1 MFMLLGIYNMRPYIA
16 LLAGLAPLLTMAQS
30 PSSIQGAPPAVAAKP
45 SPQAPQSVPLLDS
58 FLGRGWPGSK
68 AEALSE
74 LALLPVIGTYGRA
87 LPSALEWKATSKSH
101 IYQGFKAG
109 NGLEFRLGDFQVSQ
123 LIAITD
129 QVHVKHLWLGVA
141 TRDPKAESFF
151 KETLT
156 ARFGEPKTV
165 RNVRKGA
172 FPKTVTTWVRQYDVP
187 KRQVAYA
194 LEATYSEEAEYFSG
208 GVPVSVSLHTFEV
221 GDIVSLFFDPYLFAM
236 DEAQLRE
243 RFTLLG
249 LGFNSQYPTQ
259 VSGFFGMS
267 GEVTCHLVSD
277 RLQAM
282 QIRFPYDAKP
292 DTGARMIAAG
302 GRSFFMDA
310 MKELISTRNRSFP
323 TTSVNIRSTETPT
336 VGLNSYP
343 VGRQSSQSTSARQAA
358 TLPLGEQSFQNE
370 TKLVWSMR
378 SWEGNYMLS
387 GHRLTAYPPGVDVA
401 KILDP
406 AIGTLAG
413 LSSAERLFDDIPY
426 VFTALDFDRYRG
438 NLRKHPEGGVY
449 LEIPMID
456 QGTSSFCYPASM
468 ARILNYYGR
477 NIDMQSVA
485 KVAGSDAT
493 SGTDIPGVVSALSRA
508 AARLEVY
515 PLLPAGSG
523 LAGFA
528 SFVRDQIDKG
538 QPILWL
544 CQVKGGGHARV
555 INGYDALKQEVIFTD
570 SYGAGFEANR
580 MPLREAFAT
589 TDRYLSFVPKEI
601 QKAVRAR

>member
-1 MFMLLGIYNMRPYIA
+1 
-16 LLAGLAPLLTMAQS
+16 MAQATS
-30 PSSIQGAPPAVAAKP
+30 SSQAAPSATAKLI
-45 SPQAPQSVPLLDS
+45 PQASQSVPLLES

-68 AEALSE
+68 AETLSE
-74 LALLPVIGTYGRA
+74 LALFPVIGTYGRA
-87 LPSALEWKATSKSH
+87 LPSALEWKATSKNH
-101 IYQGFKAG
+101 IYQGFKAS
-109 NGLEFRLGDFQVSQ
+109 NGLEFHLGDFRVSQ

-141 TRDPKAESFF
+141 TRDPKAEAFF
-151 KETLT
+151 KETLS
-156 ARFGEPKTV
+156 ARFGQPKTV

-172 FPKTVTTWVRQYDVP
+172 FPKTVTTWVQQFEVP

-194 LEATYSEEAEYFSG
+194 LEATYSEEAEYFAG
-208 GVPVSVSLHTFEV
+208 GIPVSLSLHTYEV

-249 LGFNSQYPTQ
+249 LSFNSQSSTQ
-259 VSGFFGMS
+259 ISGFFGMS
-267 GEVTCHLVSD
+267 GELSCHLVSD

-282 QIRFPYDAKP
+282 QIRFPSDAKP
-292 DTGARMIAAG
+292 DTGARMISVG
-302 GRSFFMDA
+302 GRSFFMEA

-343 VGRQSSQSTSARQAA
+343 VGRQSSQSTSSRQTT

-413 LSSAERLFDDIPY
+413 LSSVERLFEDIPY

-438 NLRKHPEGGVY
+438 NLRKHPEGGIY
-449 LEIPMID
+449 LEVPMID
-456 QGTSSFCYPASM
+456 QGASSFCYPASM

-477 NIDMQSVA
+477 NVDMQSVA
-485 KVAGSDAT
+485 NVAGSDAT
-493 SGTDIPGVVSALSRA
+493 SGTDLPGVLSALSRA
-508 AARLEVY
+508 AARLDVY
-515 PLLPAGSG
+515 PLPPKGSG

-528 SFVRDQIDKG
+528 MFVRDQIDKG
-538 QPILWL
+538 QPVLWL
-544 CQVKGGGHARV
+544 CQVKGVGHARV

-580 MPLREAFAT
+580 MSLREAFAT
-589 TDRYLSFVPKEI
+589 TDHYLSFVPKEI
-601 QKAVRAR
+601 QKVVRAR

>member
-1 MFMLLGIYNMRPYIA
+1 MIRLVIF
-16 LLAGLAPLLTMAQS
+16 LACLAPLLTMAQATS
-30 PSSIQGAPPAVAAKP
+30 SSQAAPSATAKLT
-45 SPQAPQSVPLLDS
+45 PQASQSVPLLES

-68 AEALSE
+68 AETLSE

-87 LPSALEWKATSKSH
+87 LPSALEWKATSKNH
-101 IYQGFKAG
+101 IYQGFKAS
-109 NGLEFRLGDFQVSQ
+109 NGLEFHLGDFRVSQ

-141 TRDPKAESFF
+141 TRDPKAEAFF
-151 KETLT
+151 KETLS
-156 ARFGEPKTV
+156 ARFGQPKTV

-172 FPKTVTTWVRQYDVP
+172 FPKTVTTWVQQFEVP

-194 LEATYSEEAEYFSG
+194 LEATYSEEAEYFAG
-208 GVPVSVSLHTFEV
+208 GIPVSVSLHTYEV

-249 LGFNSQYPTQ
+249 LSFNSQSSTQ
-259 VSGFFGMS
+259 ISGFFGMS
-267 GEVTCHLVSD
+267 GELSCHLVSD

-282 QIRFPYDAKP
+282 QIRFPSDAKP
-292 DTGARMIAAG
+292 DTGARMISVG
-302 GRSFFMDA
+302 GRSFFMEA

-343 VGRQSSQSTSARQAA
+343 VGRQSSQSTSSRQTT

-406 AIGTLAG
+406 AIGTLVG
-413 LSSAERLFDDIPY
+413 LSSVERLFEDIPY

-438 NLRKHPEGGVY
+438 NLRKHPEGGIYIEV
-449 LEIPMID
+449 PMID
-456 QGTSSFCYPASM
+456 QGASSFCYPASM

-477 NIDMQSVA
+477 NVDMQSVA
-485 KVAGSDAT
+485 NVAGSDAT
-493 SGTDIPGVVSALSRA
+493 SGTDLPGVLSALSRA

-515 PLLPAGSG
+515 PLPPKGSG

-528 SFVRDQIDKG
+528 MFVRDQIDKG
-538 QPILWL
+538 QPVLWL
-544 CQVKGGGHARV
+544 CQVKGVGHARV

-580 MPLREAFAT
+580 MSLREAFAT
-589 TDRYLSFVPKEI
+589 TDHYLSFVPKEI
-601 QKAVRAR
+601 QKVVRAR

>member
-1 MFMLLGIYNMRPYIA
+1 
-16 LLAGLAPLLTMAQS
+16 MAQATS
-30 PSSIQGAPPAVAAKP
+30 SSQAAPSATAKLI
-45 SPQAPQSVPLLDS
+45 PQASQSVPLLES

-68 AEALSE
+68 AETLSE

-87 LPSALEWKATSKSH
+87 LPSALEWKATSKNH
-101 IYQGFKAG
+101 IYQGFKAS
-109 NGLEFRLGDFQVSQ
+109 NGLEFHLGDFRVSQ

-141 TRDPKAESFF
+141 TRDPKAEAFF
-151 KETLT
+151 KETLS
-156 ARFGEPKTV
+156 ARFGQPKTV

-172 FPKTVTTWVRQYDVP
+172 FPKTVTTWVQQFEVP

-194 LEATYSEEAEYFSG
+194 LEATYSEEAEYFAG
-208 GVPVSVSLHTFEV
+208 GIPVSLSLHTYEV

-249 LGFNSQYPTQ
+249 LSFNSQSSTQ
-259 VSGFFGMS
+259 ISGFFGMS
-267 GEVTCHLVSD
+267 GELSCHLVSD

-282 QIRFPYDAKP
+282 QIRFPSDAKP
-292 DTGARMIAAG
+292 DTGARMISVG
-302 GRSFFMDA
+302 GRSFFMEA

-343 VGRQSSQSTSARQAA
+343 VGRQSSQSTSSRQTT

-413 LSSAERLFDDIPY
+413 LSSVERLFEDIPY

-438 NLRKHPEGGVY
+438 NLRKHPEGGIY
-449 LEIPMID
+449 LEVPMID
-456 QGTSSFCYPASM
+456 QGASSFCYPASM

-477 NIDMQSVA
+477 NVDMQSVA
-485 KVAGSDAT
+485 NVAGSDAT
-493 SGTDIPGVVSALSRA
+493 SGTDLPGVLSALSRA
-508 AARLEVY
+508 AARLDVY
-515 PLLPAGSG
+515 PLPPKGSG

-528 SFVRDQIDKG
+528 MFVRDQIDKG
-538 QPILWL
+538 QPVLWL
-544 CQVKGGGHARV
+544 CQVKGVGHARV

-580 MPLREAFAT
+580 MSLREAFAT
-589 TDRYLSFVPKEI
+589 TDHYLSFVPKEI
-601 QKAVRAR
+601 QKVVRAR

>member
-1 MFMLLGIYNMRPYIA
+1 MIRLVIF
-16 LLAGLAPLLTMAQS
+16 LACLAPLLTMAQATS
-30 PSSIQGAPPAVAAKP
+30 SSQAAPSATAKLI
-45 SPQAPQSVPLLDS
+45 PQASQSVPLLES

-68 AEALSE
+68 AETLSE

-87 LPSALEWKATSKSH
+87 LPSALEWKATSKNH
-101 IYQGFKAG
+101 IYQGFKAS
-109 NGLEFRLGDFQVSQ
+109 NGLEFHLGDFRVSQ

-141 TRDPKAESFF
+141 TRDPKAEAFF
-151 KETLT
+151 KETLS
-156 ARFGEPKTV
+156 ARFGQPKTV

-172 FPKTVTTWVRQYDVP
+172 FPKTVTTWVQQFEVP

-194 LEATYSEEAEYFSG
+194 LEATYSEEAEYFAG
-208 GVPVSVSLHTFEV
+208 GIPVSLSLHTYEV

-249 LGFNSQYPTQ
+249 LSFNSQSSTQ
-259 VSGFFGMS
+259 ISGFFGMS
-267 GEVTCHLVSD
+267 GELSCHLVSD

-282 QIRFPYDAKP
+282 QIRFPSDAKP
-292 DTGARMIAAG
+292 DTGARMISVG
-302 GRSFFMDA
+302 GRSFFMEA

-343 VGRQSSQSTSARQAA
+343 VGRQSSQSTSSRQTT

-413 LSSAERLFDDIPY
+413 LSSVERLFEDIPY

-438 NLRKHPEGGVY
+438 NLRKHPEGGIY
-449 LEIPMID
+449 LEVPMID
-456 QGTSSFCYPASM
+456 QGASSFCYPASM

-477 NIDMQSVA
+477 NVDMQSVA
-485 KVAGSDAT
+485 NVAGSDAT
-493 SGTDIPGVVSALSRA
+493 SGTDLPGVLSALSRA

-515 PLLPAGSG
+515 PLPPKGSG

-528 SFVRDQIDKG
+528 MFVRDQIDKG
-538 QPILWL
+538 QPVLWL
-544 CQVKGGGHARV
+544 CQVKGVGHARV

-580 MPLREAFAT
+580 MSLREAFAT
-589 TDRYLSFVPKEI
+589 TDHYLSFVPKEI
-601 QKAVRAR
+601 QKVVRAR